1 MKSTREKILN
11 TLLTQRQAT
20 IKQLSEVV
28 GINGISVRHHL
39 INLQA
44 EGLVTAEEQRRG
56 VGRPAFVYR
65 LTEKGMEKFPTNYLK
80 LTNYLLTEL
89 EETLSPEEV
98 EATFKRIGKKQAEES
113 TNIDKNQPIEAQ
125 LEQLANQ
132 LASDRFLLSWK
143 KEGDSIILQSDNCPY
158 LHVGK
163 EHPEICRIDETLFS
177 EALGREVQLETC
189 MLRGDPSCTYK
200 INL

>member
-1 MKSTREKILN
+1 MKSTRDKILN

-44 EGLVTAEEQRRG
+44 EGLVTAEEQRHG

-89 EETLSPEEV
+89 EESLSPEEL

-163 EHPEICRIDETLFS
+163 EHPEICKIDETLFS
-177 EALGREVQLETC
+177 EALGREVKLETC
-189 MLRGDPSCTYK
+189 MLRGDPRCTYK

>member
-11 TLLTQRQAT
+11 TLLTERQAT

-44 EGLVTAEEQRRG
+44 EGLVTAEEQRHG

-89 EETLSPEEV
+89 EENLSPEEV
-98 EATFKRIGKKQAEES
+98 EATFQRIGKKQAEES

-125 LEQLANQ
+125 IEQLADQ
-132 LASDRFLLSWK
+132 LASERFMLSWK
-143 KEGDSIILQSDNCPY
+143 KEDDSIILQSDNCPY

-163 EHPEICRIDETLFS
+163 EHPEICKIDETLFS
-177 EALGREVQLETC
+177 EALGKEVKLETC
-189 MLRGDPSCTYK
+189 LLRGDARCTYR

>member
-89 EETLSPEEV
+89 EETLSPEELK
-98 EATFKRIGKKQAEES
+98 ATFERIGKKQAEES
-113 TNIDKNQPIEAQ
+113 TNIDKNQPIETQ

-132 LASDRFLLSWK
+132 LASDRFMLSWK

-189 MLRGDPSCTYK
+189 MLRGDPRCTYK

>member
-1 MKSTREKILN
+1 MKSTRDKILN
-11 TLLTQRQAT
+11 TLLTERQAT

-44 EGLVTAEEQRRG
+44 EGLVTAEEQRHG

-65 LTEKGMEKFPTNYLK
+65 LTEKGMEMFPTNYLK
-80 LTNYLLTEL
+80 LTNHLLSEL
-89 EETLSPEEV
+89 KETLSAEEL
-98 EATFKRIGKKQAEES
+98 ESTFRRIGKKQAEES

-125 LEQLANQ
+125 IEQLADQ
-132 LASDRFLLSWK
+132 LASERFMLSWK
-143 KEGDSIILQSDNCPY
+143 KEDDSIILQSDNCPY

-163 EHPEICRIDETLFS
+163 EHPEICKIDETLFS
-177 EALGREVQLETC
+177 EALGKEVKLETC
-189 MLRGDPSCTYK
+189 LLRGDARCTYR

>member
-89 EETLSPEEV
+89 EETLSPEELK
-98 EATFKRIGKKQAEES
+98 ATFERIGKKQAEES
-113 TNIDKNQPIEAQ
+113 TNIDKNQPIETQ

-132 LASDRFLLSWK
+132 LASDRFMLSWK
-143 KEGDSIILQSDNCPY
+143 KEGDNIILQSDNCPY

>member
-1 MKSTREKILN
+1 MKSTRDKILN

-44 EGLVTAEEQRRG
+44 EGLVTAEEQRHG

-65 LTEKGMEKFPTNYLK
+65 LTEKGMERFPTNYLK

-143 KEGDSIILQSDNCPY
+143 KEGNSIILQSDNCPY

-163 EHPEICRIDETLFS
+163 EHPEICKIDETLFS

>member
-1 MKSTREKILN
+1 MKSTRDKILN

-44 EGLVTAEEQRRG
+44 EGLVTAEEQRHG

-65 LTEKGMEKFPTNYLK
+65 LTEKGMERFPTNYLK

-89 EETLSPEEV
+89 EETLSPEEI

-163 EHPEICRIDETLFS
+163 EHPEICKIDETLFS
-177 EALGREVQLETC
+177 EALGREVKLETC
-189 MLRGDPSCTYK
+189 MLRGDPRCTYK

>member
-1 MKSTREKILN
+1 MKSTRDKILN

-44 EGLVTAEEQRRG
+44 EGLVTAEEQRHG

-65 LTEKGMEKFPTNYLK
+65 LTEKSMERFPTNYLK

-163 EHPEICRIDETLFS
+163 EHPEICKIDETLFS
-177 EALGREVQLETC
+177 EALGREVKLETC
-189 MLRGDPSCTYK
+189 MLRGDPRCTYK

>member
-1 MKSTREKILN
+1 MKSTRDKILN

-89 EETLSPEEV
+89 EETLSPEELK
-98 EATFKRIGKKQAEES
+98 ATFERIGKKQAEES
-113 TNIDKNQPIEAQ
+113 TNIDKNQPIETQ

-132 LASDRFLLSWK
+132 LASDRFMLSWK

-189 MLRGDPSCTYK
+189 MLRGDPRCTYK

>member
-1 MKSTREKILN
+1 MKSTRDKILN

-89 EETLSPEEV
+89 EETLSPEELK
-98 EATFKRIGKKQAEES
+98 ATFERIGKKQAEES
-113 TNIDKNQPIEAQ
+113 TNIDKNQPIETQ

-132 LASDRFLLSWK
+132 LASDRFMLSWK

-163 EHPEICRIDETLFS
+163 EHPEICKIDETLFS
-177 EALGREVQLETC
+177 EALGREVKLETC
-189 MLRGDPSCTYK
+189 MLRGDPRCTYK

>member
-1 MKSTREKILN
+1 MKSTRDKILN

-44 EGLVTAEEQRRG
+44 EGLVTAEEQRHG

-80 LTNYLLTEL
+80 LTNYLLAEL
-89 EETLSPEEV
+89 EESLSPEEL

-113 TNIDKNQPIEAQ
+113 TNIDKNLPIETQ

-132 LASDRFLLSWK
+132 LASDRFMLSWK

-163 EHPEICRIDETLFS
+163 EHPEICKIDETLFS

-189 MLRGDPSCTYK
+189 MLRGDPRCTYK

>member
-113 TNIDKNQPIEAQ
+113 TNIDKNQPIETQ

-132 LASDRFLLSWK
+132 LASDRFMLSWK

>member
-1 MKSTREKILN
+1 MKSTRDKILN

-65 LTEKGMEKFPTNYLK
+65 LTEKGMERFPTNYLK

-163 EHPEICRIDETLFS
+163 EHPEICKIDETLFS
-177 EALGREVQLETC
+177 EALGREVKLETC
-189 MLRGDPSCTYK
+189 MLRGDPRCTYK

>member
-65 LTEKGMEKFPTNYLK
+65 LTEKGREKFPTNYLK

-89 EETLSPEEV
+89 EETLSPEELK
-98 EATFKRIGKKQAEES
+98 ATFERIGKKQAEES
-113 TNIDKNQPIEAQ
+113 TNIDKNQPIETQ

-132 LASDRFLLSWK
+132 LASDRFMLSWK

>member
-1 MKSTREKILN
+1 MKSTRDKILN

-44 EGLVTAEEQRRG
+44 EGLVTAEEQRHG

-65 LTEKGMEKFPTNYLK
+65 LTEKGMERFPTNYFK

-163 EHPEICRIDETLFS
+163 EHPEICKIDETLFS
-177 EALGREVQLETC
+177 EALGREVKLETC
-189 MLRGDPSCTYK
+189 MLRGDPRCTYK

>member
-11 TLLTQRQAT
+11 TLLTERQAT

-44 EGLVTAEEQRRG
+44 EGLVTAEEQRHG

-65 LTEKGMEKFPTNYLK
+65 LTEKGMEMFPTNYLK
-80 LTNYLLTEL
+80 LTNHLLSEL
-89 EETLSPEEV
+89 KETLSPEEL
-98 EATFKRIGKKQAEES
+98 ESTFRRIGKKQAEES

-125 LEQLANQ
+125 IEQLADQ
-132 LASDRFLLSWK
+132 LASERFMLSWK
-143 KEGDSIILQSDNCPY
+143 KEDDSIILQSDNCPY

-163 EHPEICRIDETLFS
+163 EHPEICKIDETLFS
-177 EALGREVQLETC
+177 EALGKEVKLETC
-189 MLRGDPSCTYK
+189 LLRGDARCTYR

>member
-1 MKSTREKILN
+1 MKSTRDKILN

-44 EGLVTAEEQRRG
+44 EGLVTAEEQRHG

-65 LTEKGMEKFPTNYLK
+65 LTEKGMERFPTNYLK

-163 EHPEICRIDETLFS
+163 EHPEICKIDETLFS

-189 MLRGDPSCTYK
+189 MLRGDPRCTYK

>member
-89 EETLSPEEV
+89 EETLSPEEL
-98 EATFKRIGKKQAEES
+98 EATFERIGKKQAEES
-113 TNIDKNQPIEAQ
+113 TNIDKNQPIETQ

-132 LASDRFLLSWK
+132 LASDRFMLSWK

>member
-89 EETLSPEEV
+89 EETLSPEELK
-98 EATFKRIGKKQAEES
+98 ATFERIGKKQAEES

>member
-11 TLLTQRQAT
+11 TLLTKRQAT

>member
-11 TLLTQRQAT
+11 TLLTKRQAT

-65 LTEKGMEKFPTNYLK
+65 LTEKGMERFPTNYLK

-163 EHPEICRIDETLFS
+163 EHPEICKIDETLFS
-177 EALGREVQLETC
+177 EALGREVKLETC
-189 MLRGDPSCTYK
+189 MLRGDPRCTYK

>member
-89 EETLSPEEV
+89 EETLSPEELK
-98 EATFKRIGKKQAEES
+98 ATFERIGKKQAEES
-113 TNIDKNQPIEAQ
+113 TNIDKNQPIETQ

-132 LASDRFLLSWK
+132 LASDRFMLSWK

>member
-1 MKSTREKILN
+1 MKSTRDKILN

-44 EGLVTAEEQRRG
+44 EGLVTAEEQRHG

-80 LTNYLLTEL
+80 LTNYLLAEL
-89 EETLSPEEV
+89 EESLSPEEL

-163 EHPEICRIDETLFS
+163 EHPEICKIDETLFS

-189 MLRGDPSCTYK
+189 MLRGDPRCTYK

>member
-89 EETLSPEEV
+89 EETLSPEELK
-98 EATFKRIGKKQAEES
+98 ATFERIGKKQAEES
-113 TNIDKNQPIEAQ
+113 TNIDKNQPIETQ

-132 LASDRFLLSWK
+132 LASDRFMLSWK

-177 EALGREVQLETC
+177 EALGREVKLETC

>member
-1 MKSTREKILN
+1 MKSTRDKILN

-44 EGLVTAEEQRRG
+44 EGLVTAEEQRHG

-65 LTEKGMEKFPTNYLK
+65 LTEKGMERFPTNYLK
-80 LTNYLLTEL
+80 LTNYLLTES

-163 EHPEICRIDETLFS
+163 EHPEICKIDETLFS
-177 EALGREVQLETC
+177 EALGREVKLETC
-189 MLRGDPSCTYK
+189 MLRGDPRCTYK

>member
-65 LTEKGMEKFPTNYLK
+65 LTEKGMERFPTNYLK

-89 EETLSPEEV
+89 EETLSPEELK
-98 EATFKRIGKKQAEES
+98 ATFERIGKKQAEES
-113 TNIDKNQPIEAQ
+113 TNIDKNQPIETQ

-132 LASDRFLLSWK
+132 LASDRFMLSWK

>member
-1 MKSTREKILN
+1 MKSTRDKILN

-44 EGLVTAEEQRRG
+44 EGLVTAEEQRHG

-80 LTNYLLTEL
+80 LTNYLLAEL
-89 EETLSPEEV
+89 EESLSPEEL

-113 TNIDKNQPIEAQ
+113 TNIDKNQPIETQ

-132 LASDRFLLSWK
+132 LASDRFMLSWK

-163 EHPEICRIDETLFS
+163 EHPEICKIDETLFS

-189 MLRGDPSCTYK
+189 MLRGDSRCTYK

>member
-89 EETLSPEEV
+89 EETLSPEELK
-98 EATFKRIGKKQAEES
+98 ATFERIGKKQAEES
-113 TNIDKNQPIEAQ
+113 TNIDKNQPIETQ

-132 LASDRFLLSWK
+132 LASDRFMLSWK

-177 EALGREVQLETC
+177 EALGREVKLETC
-189 MLRGDPSCTYK
+189 MLRGDPRCTYK

>member
-1 MKSTREKILN
+1 M
-11 TLLTQRQAT
+11 
-20 IKQLSEVV
+20 
-28 GINGISVRHHL
+28 
-39 INLQA
+39 
-44 EGLVTAEEQRRG
+44 
-56 VGRPAFVYR
+56 
-65 LTEKGMEKFPTNYLK
+65 
-80 LTNYLLTEL
+80 LTEL

-163 EHPEICRIDETLFS
+163 EHPEICKIDETLFS
-177 EALGREVQLETC
+177 EALGREVKLETC
-189 MLRGDPSCTYK
+189 MLRGDPRCTYK

>member
-1 MKSTREKILN
+1 MKSTRDKILN

-44 EGLVTAEEQRRG
+44 EGLVTAEEQRHG

-65 LTEKGMEKFPTNYLK
+65 LTEKGIERFPTNYLK

-163 EHPEICRIDETLFS
+163 EHPEICKIDETLFS
-177 EALGREVQLETC
+177 EALGREVKLETC
-189 MLRGDPSCTYK
+189 MLRGDPRCTYK

>member
-1 MKSTREKILN
+1 MKSTRDKILN

-44 EGLVTAEEQRRG
+44 EGLVTAEEQRHG

-65 LTEKGMEKFPTNYLK
+65 LTEKGMERFPTNYLK

-113 TNIDKNQPIEAQ
+113 TNIDKNQPIETQ

-132 LASDRFLLSWK
+132 LASDRFMLSWK

-163 EHPEICRIDETLFS
+163 EHHEICKIDETLFS
-177 EALGREVQLETC
+177 EALGREVKLETC
-189 MLRGDPSCTYK
+189 MLRGDPRCTYK

>member
-1 MKSTREKILN
+1 MKSTRDKILN
-11 TLLTQRQAT
+11 TLLTERQAT

-44 EGLVTAEEQRRG
+44 EGLVTAEEQRHG

-65 LTEKGMEKFPTNYLK
+65 LTEKGMEMFPTNYLK
-80 LTNYLLTEL
+80 LTNHLLSEL
-89 EETLSPEEV
+89 KETLSPEEL
-98 EATFKRIGKKQAEES
+98 ESTFQRIGKKQAEES

-125 LEQLANQ
+125 IEQLADQ
-132 LASDRFLLSWK
+132 LASERFMLSWK
-143 KEGDSIILQSDNCPY
+143 KEDDSIILQSDNCPY

-163 EHPEICRIDETLFS
+163 EHPEICKIDETLFS
-177 EALGREVQLETC
+177 EALGKEVKLETC
-189 MLRGDPSCTYK
+189 LLRGDARCTYR

>member
-1 MKSTREKILN
+1 MKSTRDKILN

-44 EGLVTAEEQRRG
+44 EGLVTAEEQRHG

-80 LTNYLLTEL
+80 LTNYLLAEL
-89 EETLSPEEV
+89 EESLSPEEL

-163 EHPEICRIDETLFS
+163 EHPEICKIDETLFS
-177 EALGREVQLETC
+177 EALGREVKLETC
-189 MLRGDPSCTYK
+189 MLRGDPRCTYK

>member
-1 MKSTREKILN
+1 MKSTRDKILN

-89 EETLSPEEV
+89 EETLSPEELK
-98 EATFKRIGKKQAEES
+98 ATFERIGKKQAEES
-113 TNIDKNQPIEAQ
+113 TNIDKNQPIETQ

-132 LASDRFLLSWK
+132 LASDRFMLSWK

-163 EHPEICRIDETLFS
+163 EHPEICKIDETLFS

>member
-1 MKSTREKILN
+1 MKSTRDKILN

-44 EGLVTAEEQRRG
+44 EGLVTAEEQRHG

-65 LTEKGMEKFPTNYLK
+65 LTEKGMERFPTNYLK

-163 EHPEICRIDETLFS
+163 EHPEICKIDETLFS

>member
-1 MKSTREKILN
+1 MKSTRDKILN

-89 EETLSPEEV
+89 EETLSPEELK
-98 EATFKRIGKKQAEES
+98 ATFERIGKKQAEES
-113 TNIDKNQPIEAQ
+113 TNIDKNQPIETQ

-132 LASDRFLLSWK
+132 LASDRFMLSWK